1 MLEFKNVSK
10 TYQGDK
16 PAVEDVTLTFNEG
29 EFIVFIGTSGSGKT
43 TCMRMI
49 NRMTEPTSGTILLN
63 GRDIATMDAVR
74 LRRRIGYVIQQI
86 GLMPHM
92 TIYENVTLVPS
103 LLKWDEERRRAAAK
117 RLMKRV
123 GLDESFLE
131 RYPAELS
138 GGQQQRV
145 GVIRAL
151 AADPEIILMDEPFGA
166 LDPITRDSLQQ
177 LIKRLQKELGKT
189 VVFVTHDMDEAL
201 ALADR
206 IVIMDKGRV
215 VQFDAPENILQNPAN
230 AFVESLLGEDR
241 LNEARLA
248 LRTVDE
254 VMVRDPAL
262 VTSDKSIRDALRLMR
277 RRRAETLFVTD
288 PDGVIQGVVDI
299 FDIEKVSVKQARQS
313 GRTGRE
319 GERTDL
325 MQDRIETIMK
335 PASFIAQDTLIR
347 DALHWIVHLNYRYL
361 PVVDGENRLVGVV
374 TRASLV
380 EDIYANVWGADE
392 DAIRED
398 TVQTTDEPQ
407 EGAPD
412 A

>member
-10 TYQGDK
+10 VYQGNK
-16 PAVEDVTLTFNEG
+16 PAVEGVTLTFNEG

-262 VTSDKSIRDALRLMR
+262 VTSEQSIRDALRLMR
-277 RRRAETLFVTD
+277 RHRAETLFVTD

-407 EGAPD
+407 EGVPD

>member
-16 PAVEDVTLTFNEG
+16 PAAEDVTLTFNEG

-177 LIKRLQKELGKT
+177 LIKKLQKELGKT

-262 VTSDKSIRDALRLMR
+262 VTSEQSIRDALRLMR
-277 RRRAETLFVTD
+277 RHRAETLFVTD

-407 EGAPD
+407 EGVPD

>member
-16 PAVEDVTLTFNEG
+16 PAVVDVTLTFNEG

-262 VTSDKSIRDALRLMR
+262 VTSEQSIRDALRLMR
-277 RRRAETLFVTD
+277 RHRAETLFVTD

>member
-151 AADPEIILMDEPFGA
+151 AAGPEIILMDEPFGA

-262 VTSDKSIRDALRLMR
+262 VTSEQSIRDALRLMR
-277 RRRAETLFVTD
+277 RHRAETLFVTD

-407 EGAPD
+407 EGVPD

>member
-1 MLEFKNVSK
+1 MLEFKNVLK

-166 LDPITRDSLQQ
+166 LDPITRDALQQ

-262 VTSDKSIRDALRLMR
+262 VTSEQSIRDALRLMR
-277 RRRAETLFVTD
+277 RHRAETLFVTD

-325 MQDRIETIMK
+325 MQDQIETIMK

-407 EGAPD
+407 EGVPD

>member
-230 AFVESLLGEDR
+230 PFVESLLGEDR

-262 VTSDKSIRDALRLMR
+262 VTSGKSIRDALRLMR
-277 RRRAETLFVTD
+277 RHRSETLFVTD

-313 GRTGRE
+313 GRSGRE
-319 GERTDL
+319 GERADL

-361 PVVDGENRLVGVV
+361 PVVDGKNRLVGVV

-392 DAIRED
+392 DSVPEG
-398 TVQTTDEPQ
+398 TVQTTDEPR
-407 EGAPD
+407 EGAAD

>member
-325 MQDRIETIMK
+325 MQDQIETIMK

>member
-215 VQFDAPENILQNPAN
+215 VQFDAPE
-230 AFVESLLGEDR
+230 SLLGEDR

-262 VTSDKSIRDALRLMR
+262 VTSDQSIRDALRLMR
-277 RRRAETLFVTD
+277 RHRAETLFVTD

-313 GRTGRE
+313 GRSGRE
-319 GERTDL
+319 GERIDL

>member
-262 VTSDKSIRDALRLMR
+262 VTSEQSIRDALRLMR
-277 RRRAETLFVTD
+277 RHRAETLFVTD

-392 DAIRED
+392 DTIRED

>member
-189 VVFVTHDMDEAL
+189 VVFVTHDMDETL

-262 VTSDKSIRDALRLMR
+262 VTSEQSIRDALRLMR
-277 RRRAETLFVTD
+277 RHRAETLFVTD

>member
-262 VTSDKSIRDALRLMR
+262 VTSDQSIRDALRLMR
-277 RRRAETLFVTD
+277 RHRAETLFVTD

-392 DAIRED
+392 DAIREGA
-398 TVQTTDEPQ
+398 VQTTDEIR
-407 EGAPD
+407 EGTSD

>member
-151 AADPEIILMDEPFGA
+151 AAGPEIILMDEPFGA

-262 VTSDKSIRDALRLMR
+262 VTSEQSIRDALRLMR
-277 RRRAETLFVTD
+277 RHRAETLFVTD

>member
-1 MLEFKNVSK
+1 MLEFRNVSK

-16 PAVEDVTLTFNEG
+16 PAVEGVTLTFNEG

-230 AFVESLLGEDR
+230 PFVESLLGEDR

-262 VTSDKSIRDALRLMR
+262 VTSGKSIRDALRLMR
-277 RRRAETLFVTD
+277 RHRSETLFVTD

-335 PASFIAQDTLIR
+335 PASFIARDTLIR

-361 PVVDGENRLVGVV
+361 PVVDGKNRLVGVV

-392 DAIRED
+392 DAVREG
-398 TVQTTDEPQ
+398 TVQTTDEPR
-407 EGAPD
+407 EGAAD

>member
-16 PAVEDVTLTFNEG
+16 PAVEGVTLTFYEG

-103 LLKWDEERRRAAAK
+103 LLKWDEERRRATAK

-262 VTSDKSIRDALRLMR
+262 VTSEQSIRDALRLMR
-277 RRRAETLFVTD
+277 RHRAETLFVTD

-361 PVVDGENRLVGVV
+361 PVVDGKNRLVGVV

>member
-74 LRRRIGYVIQQI
+74 LRRRVGYVIQQI

-166 LDPITRDSLQQ
+166 LDPITRDALQQ

-215 VQFDAPENILQNPAN
+215 VQFNAPENILQNPAN

-262 VTSDKSIRDALRLMR
+262 VTSEQSIRDALRLMR
-277 RRRAETLFVTD
+277 RHRAETLFVTD

-392 DAIRED
+392 DAVPEGA
-398 TVQTTDEPQ
+398 VQTTDELR
-407 EGAPD
+407 EGTAN